1 MKKEFLNNEIWIL
14 TFGGAFQRANI
25 YKENYSEKIR
35 TDFRKALR
43 EKTEKLVSEK
53 YHQKVDKEQH
63 IENIYELV
71 KHSQNLRV
79 DGNCIPINF
88 GVAQKL
94 INLYL
99 KYLWCLKEVPEPPH
113 FPVDRIIQ
121 EKLIRILKDNTLA
134 TFKLLPWTQFEDE
147 IHYKEV
153 IEKAKLITDN
163 VKEYKDLS
171 LAELELKIFDRSNLK

>member
-43 EKTEKLVSEK
+43 AEVEKLTTQK
-53 YHQKVDKEQH
+53 YHQKVGGKQH

-71 KHSQNLRV
+71 NFSETLKIE
-79 DGNCIPINF
+79 GNCIPINF

-99 KYLWCLKEVPEPPH
+99 KYLWCLKEIPEPPH

-121 EKLIRILKDNTLA
+121 EKFIKILKDNKLE
-134 TFKLLPWTQFEDE
+134 TFKLLPWTQFEDK

-153 IEKAKLITDN
+153 IENAKLITDN

-171 LAELELKIFDRSNLK
+171 LAELELKIFDRINLK

>member
-35 TDFRKALR
+35 TQFRKALR
-43 EKTEKLVSEK
+43 KEVEKLVAEN
-53 YHQKVDKEQH
+53 YYQKVEEEQH
-63 IENIYELV
+63 IKTIKNLV
-71 KHSQNLRV
+71 IFSKNLTIE
-79 DGNCIPINF
+79 GNCIPINF

-94 INLYL
+94 LNLYL
-99 KYLWCLKEVPEPPH
+99 KYLWCLKEIPTPAH

-121 EKLIRILKDNTLA
+121 QKLIKILKVNKLA
-134 TFKLLPWTQFEDE
+134 SLKLLPWTQFEDE
-147 IHYKEV
+147 THYKEV
-153 IEKAKLITDN
+153 INKAKLITDN
-163 VKEYKDLS
+163 VEEYKELS

>member
-25 YKENYSEKIR
+25 YKENYSESIR
-35 TDFRKALR
+35 TEFRKTLR
-43 EKTEKLVSEK
+43 EEVERVVNNKYYKNVEEVEHIKFIKNLVLFSK
-53 YHQKVDKEQH
+53 
-63 IENIYELV
+63 
-71 KHSQNLRV
+71 NLEI

-99 KYLWCLKEVPEPPH
+99 KYLWCLGEIPTPPH

-121 EKLIRILKDNTLA
+121 EKLIKILKENELTILE
-134 TFKLLPWTQFEDE
+134 LLPWTQFEDDK
-147 IHYKEV
+147 HYKKV
-153 IEKAKLITDN
+153 IKSAKLITN
-163 VKEYKDLS
+163 KVKEFKDLS
-171 LAELELKIFDRSNLK
+171 LAELELNIFDRSN

>member
-35 TDFRKALR
+35 TNFRKALR
-43 EKTEKLVSEK
+43 EEIERVVQDK
-53 YHQKVDKEQH
+53 YYQKVEKEQH
-63 IENIYELV
+63 IKTIKELV
-71 KHSQNLRV
+71 NFSKNLSI

-88 GVAQKL
+88 GVSQKL

-99 KYLWCLKEVPEPPH
+99 KYLWCLNEIQKPPH

-121 EKLIRILKDNTLA
+121 EKIIRILKDNELDS
-134 TFKLLPWTQFEDE
+134 FKLLPWTQFEDE
-147 IHYKEV
+147 THYKNV
-153 IEKAKLITDN
+153 ISKAKLIIDN
-163 VKEYKDLS
+163 VEEFKEFS
-171 LAELELKIFDRSNLK
+171 LAELELKIFDRSNL

>member
-43 EKTEKLVSEK
+43 EKVESFIKEK
-53 YHQKVDKEQH
+53 YYQKVEEEQH
-63 IENIYELV
+63 IETIKELV
-71 KHSQNLRV
+71 KFSNNLTIE
-79 DGNCIPINF
+79 GNCIPINF
-88 GVAQKL
+88 GIAQKL

-99 KYLWCLKEVPEPPH
+99 KYLWCLKEIPRPPH

-121 EKLIRILKDNTLA
+121 EKIIKILKDNKLDSLT
-134 TFKLLPWTQFEDE
+134 LLPWTQFEDDT
-147 IHYKEV
+147 HYRKV
-153 IEKAKLITDN
+153 INKAKLITDHL
-163 VKEYKDLS
+163 KEFKDLS
-171 LAELELKIFDRSNLK
+171 LAELELKIFDRN